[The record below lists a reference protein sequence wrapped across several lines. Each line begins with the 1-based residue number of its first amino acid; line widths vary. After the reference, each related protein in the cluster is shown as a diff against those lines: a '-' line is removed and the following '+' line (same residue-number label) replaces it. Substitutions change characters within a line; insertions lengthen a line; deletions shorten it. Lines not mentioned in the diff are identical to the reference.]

1 MKSPV
6 PFIKPQ
12 SYYTSP
18 IKPNVV
24 RDIVVPQFDPISQ
37 PDPVPQPIQQDIIEV
52 EPQESIIEETPKF
65 KKSKPTP
72 AISES

>member
-24 RDIVVPQFDPISQ
+24 RDIVVPQFDPIPQ

-52 EPQESIIEETPKF
+52 EPQESIIEETPKL

>member
-18 IKPNVV
+18 IKSN
-24 RDIVVPQFDPISQ
+24 IVKDTVIPQFDPTPQSNSISQ
-37 PDPVPQPIQQDIIEV
+37 SIKQDIIEV
-52 EPQESIIEETPKF
+52 DLQESIIEKVPKL
-65 KKSKPTP
+65 KKSKPIP
-72 AISES
+72 AALES